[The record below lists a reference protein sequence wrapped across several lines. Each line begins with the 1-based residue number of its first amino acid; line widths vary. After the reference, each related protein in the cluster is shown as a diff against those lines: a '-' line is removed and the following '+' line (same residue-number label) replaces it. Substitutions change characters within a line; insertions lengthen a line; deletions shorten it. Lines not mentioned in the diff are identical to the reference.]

1 MKKTLS
7 IALSLCLGIP
17 IFGCG
22 AVKTSTPPAAL
33 APGALNQFD
42 SDTFR
47 TLATAH
53 AFAESA
59 ASNAPALTQT
69 EKVALNQFIKYLN
82 LADTLYAA
90 YHAGAATQQ
99 AMQTSMNAVN
109 TSEASYTATITG
121 AK

>member
-1 MKKTLS
+1 MKKTLNLAFGLCLS
-7 IALSLCLGIP
+7 IA

-47 TLATAH
+47 ALATAH
-53 AFAESA
+53 AFAQSA
-59 ASNAPALTQT
+59 ASNAAALTQT
-69 EKVALNQFIKYLN
+69 EKSALNRFIQYLN

-90 YHAGAATQQ
+90 YHAGTATEQ
-99 AMQTSMNAVN
+99 AMQTALNAVN
-109 TSEASYTATITG
+109 TSEASYTAMITG